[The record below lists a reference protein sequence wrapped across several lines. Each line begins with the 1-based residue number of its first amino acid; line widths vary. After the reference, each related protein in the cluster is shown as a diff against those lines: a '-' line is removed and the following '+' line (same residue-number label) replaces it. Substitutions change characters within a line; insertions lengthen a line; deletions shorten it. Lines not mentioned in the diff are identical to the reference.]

1 MSAIEGLLN
10 SGGTSPLMLG
20 MVVFAI
26 AGLLLSGVFLG
37 ESERS
42 RRHELRIDRV
52 RAPSAQSFR
61 RRAAEAR
68 ILRRDTT
75 QSSIGAVNALAKRL
89 LPDMNRFR
97 LRLYQTGHH
106 ITIDRYLIGSLIV
119 AVVTGGLLWWLLRW
133 PIYIEV
139 LAGLIFGLML
149 PYATVGYMAKR
160 RLKQFTFHFPDSI
173 DLIVRAVRSG
183 QPISEAIKVVAEQA
197 PQPVKSEFQQIRDA
211 TQVGV
216 SLRDAIDQAGERIT
230 LPEFRFF
237 SIALS
242 IQQETGGNLAE
253 TLENLSKMLRRRKQI
268 KLKIRAVSAE
278 ARASAWI
285 VGALPFLM
293 FFILLS
299 INRNYGATL
308 IGDPRG
314 IALLVIGVTMTCV
327 GIGVM
332 VKMSNFDF

>member
-1 MSAIEGLLN
+1 MSAIDGLLN
-10 SGGTSPLMLG
+10 SGGTTPLMLA
-20 MVVFAI
+20 MVVFAV

-52 RAPSAQSFR
+52 RAPSAQAFR

-75 QSSIGAVNALAKRL
+75 QSSIGAVNALSKRL

-97 LRLYQTGHH
+97 LRLYQTGHN
-106 ITIDRYLIGSLIV
+106 ITIDRYLIGSLVV
-119 AVVTGGLLWWLLRW
+119 AVLTGGLLWWVLRW
-133 PIYIEV
+133 PVYIEV

-149 PYATVGYMAKR
+149 PYATVGYLAKR
-160 RLKQFTFHFPDSI
+160 RLKRFTFHFPDSI

-211 TQVGV
+211 VQLGLT
-216 SLRDAIDQAGERIT
+216 LRDAIDQAGERIT

-285 VGALPFLM
+285 VGSLPFMM

-308 IGDPRG
+308 IGDARG
-314 IALLVIGVTMTCV
+314 IALLVIGVLMTCI